1 MLIRNYVGATAE
13 LVACLAYSVVK
24 LVVLGT
30 SEVFVKAADLL
41 NNLTSVGGVKKAV
54 EVLFLGWRTSVGGN
68 RASEKRVLCGKQSK
82 LPRRNVR
89 GYVRSAS
96 ADNVLA
102 LT

>member
-13 LVACLAYSVVK
+13 LIACLAYSVVK

-54 EVLFLGWRTSVGGN
+54 EVLLLCCRPSV
-68 RASEKRVLCGKQSK
+68 
-82 LPRRNVR
+82 
-89 GYVRSAS
+89 
-96 ADNVLA
+96 
-102 LT
+102 